1 MLHKYVLL
9 VPLPLL
15 FHFRQGSVIVYF
27 YLLFSKGDVSGDDLL
42 KVFADAVTSGNFGNY
57 TVDKS
62 SLSLTL
68 ISKYCFLF

>member
-1 MLHKYVLL
+1 MLHECVLL

-15 FHFRQGSVIVYF
+15 FHFRQGSVIVDF
-27 YLLFSKGDVSGDDLL
+27 NLLFSKGNASVDDLL

-62 SLSLTL
+62 SLVLTP
-68 ISKYCFLF
+68 ISK